1 MLLELN
7 IENYAIIEDMKINF
21 QKGLNVITGETGSG
35 KSIIID
41 ALGMVLG
48 GRANKDVIKAGKD
61 FCHIEAIFTTY
72 DKDIKDLLESM
83 GIEVDD
89 YLIITKDISK
99 NGPSITRINNR
110 VITSSNLLKIIPKI
124 IDVFAQHES
133 ISLMNHDN
141 QRNLLD
147 DFCDNKHKE
156 NLLLLRNLVH
166 EINELKKDYENKLDS
181 STNKDREIDILNYQI
196 NEINEANLTSYDDK
210 GLEEDYLKLN
220 NVTSTAEALSKTIN
234 ILKSNYEGFNVEDGL
249 DSAIGEVNSILKYN
263 NELKDDYDE
272 LEDVRFRLKEL
283 INSIESYMKN
293 LNFDGQKLHELES
306 RLDLVNRLKSK
317 YGKSI
322 DEIDIFLEST
332 QKRLDF
338 LLNSEKNL
346 EQLKKII
353 QEKEE
358 KALYLAQNISQ
369 ERGKL
374 AEDLRKKIS
383 NELEEL
389 NIKNAKFK
397 VSLSPKKLSYDGI
410 DNVEFLISSN
420 LGEEYK
426 PISKIAS
433 GGEMSRIMLAFNS
446 II

>member
-61 FCHIEAIFTTY
+61 FCYIEAIFTTY

-156 NLLLLRNLVH
+156 NLLLLKNLVH

-210 GLEEDYLKLN
+210 ELEEDYFRP
-220 NVTSTAEALSKTIN
+220 
-234 ILKSNYEGFNVEDGL
+234 YF
-249 DSAIGEVNSILKYN
+249 DSIKEII
-263 NELKDDYDE
+263 KD
-272 LEDVRFRLKEL
+272 K
-283 INSIESYMKN
+283 
-293 LNFDGQKLHELES
+293 
-306 RLDLVNRLKSK
+306 
-317 YGKSI
+317 
-322 DEIDIFLEST
+322 
-332 QKRLDF
+332 
-338 LLNSEKNL
+338 
-346 EQLKKII
+346 
-353 QEKEE
+353 
-358 KALYLAQNISQ
+358 
-369 ERGKL
+369 KL
-374 AEDLRKKIS
+374 AIFGSYEWNSGEWMDLWKKECED
-383 NELEEL
+383 
-389 NIKNAKFK
+389 
-397 VSLSPKKLSYDGI
+397 DGI
-410 DNVEFLISSN
+410 AVIDALIA
-420 LGEEYK
+420 YDH
-426 PISKIAS
+426 PDADA
-433 GGEMSRIMLAFNS
+433 LAKCRELAEKLMK
-446 II
+446 